1 MKKLLSIFLLLF
13 SCKSYNYSTDNWQGE
28 GFTGNKKNSQL
39 ITAHKYLIATSEA
52 LASQAGAKILK
63 KGGTAI
69 DVAIASQM
77 VLNVV
82 EPQSSGIGGGLF
94 LLYHH
99 HKTNKN
105 IYFNGRETSPSKSFD
120 KMFLNKQGEALHL
133 HSALG
138 GLSVGTPGALSALY
152 LAHQKYGKLPWK
164 QLFAPAIKLAKNGYP
179 LTNKTIA
186 NLNKYPHLK
195 QFADMAIY
203 YDNQKNPKPVG
214 TIIKNPALAKTL
226 TTIANQGIKPFYQ
239 GEIAKKII
247 HKVQNSAINP
257 GLLELDDL
265 ANYKPTTGELLC
277 SAYRSY
283 KICTMPPSSSGITV
297 LQTLGILENFD
308 LNKYQPNS
316 TPAIHLIA
324 EATKLAYADRNQY
337 IHDSTSVPTSQ
348 MLDKQYLKQRAS
360 LINLEKS
367 KQKFSYGF
375 FNETPIKT
383 IGVNLDKPSTTHIV
397 VLDKH
402 KNAVSMTSSIEYVFG
417 SGIMAEG
424 FFLNNQL
431 TDFSMMPVDEKGNLV
446 ANRVL
451 PNRRP
456 RSSMSPVFVFDDKDR
471 LIMATGSPNGP
482 RIIQHVLK
490 VLIAVLDWQLN
501 IEQAISLPNF
511 IALNSKLELEENT
524 EIVNLAKELQKLGH
538 QTEITTIP
546 SGLQAFYIDYNS
558 NKIYASADY
567 RRNGVAIGK

>member
-1 MKKLLSIFLLLF
+1 MKQLLFIFILLF
-13 SCKSYNYSTDNWQGE
+13 SCKNYHYSTDNWQGE

-39 ITAHKYLIATSEA
+39 ITTRKYIIATSEE

-63 KGGTAI
+63 NGGNAI

-99 HKTNKN
+99 HKTNEN
-105 IYFNGRETSPSKSFD
+105 IYFNGRETSPNKSFD
-120 KMFLNKQGEALHL
+120 KMFLNNQGKARPL

-138 GLSVGTPGALSALY
+138 GLSVGTPGTLSALY

-164 QLFAPAIKLAKNGYP
+164 KLFSPAIKLAQNGYP
-179 LTNKTIA
+179 LTNKTVA
-186 NLNKYPHLK
+186 NLQKYPHLK
-195 QFADMAIY
+195 QFVDMAIY
-203 YDNQKNPKPVG
+203 YDDKKNPKPVG

-226 TTIANQGIKPFYQ
+226 TIIANQGIKPFYQ

-265 ANYKPTTGELLC
+265 ANYKPKTGKLLC
-277 SAYRSY
+277 STYRSY

-308 LNKYQPNS
+308 LKKYQPNS

-337 IHDSTSVPTSQ
+337 IYDSTSVPTSQ

-367 KQKFSYGF
+367 QQKFTYGF
-375 FNETPIKT
+375 FNKIPIQT
-383 IGVNLDKPSTTHIV
+383 IGDTIDKPSTTHIV
-397 VLDKH
+397 ILDKH
-402 KNAVSMTSSIEYVFG
+402 KNAVSMTSSIEYIFG

-431 TDFSMMPVDEKGNLV
+431 TDFSMMPVDTTGNLV

-451 PNRRP
+451 PNHRP

-524 EIVNLAKELQKLGH
+524 EIVNLSKQLQKLGH
-538 QTEITTIP
+538 QTEITIIP
-546 SGLQAFYIDYNS
+546 SGLQAFYIDYNT
-558 NKIYASADY
+558 NKIYGSADY
-567 RRNGVAIGK
+567 RRNGVAVGE

>member
-1 MKKLLSIFLLLF
+1 MKKLLLILLLLF
-13 SCKSYNYSTDNWQGE
+13 SCKNHNYSTDNWRGE
-28 GFTGNKKNSQL
+28 GFIGNKKNSQL
-39 ITAHKYLIATSEA
+39 VTAHKYIIATSEE
-52 LASQAGAKILK
+52 LASQVGAEILK
-63 KGGTAI
+63 NGGNAI
-69 DVAIASQM
+69 DAAIASQM
-77 VLNVV
+77 VLNVI

-99 HKTNKN
+99 HKTKEN
-105 IYFNGRETSPSKSFD
+105 IYFNGRETSPNKSFD
-120 KMFLNKQGEALHL
+120 KMFLNNKGEAMPL

-164 QLFAPAIKLAKNGYP
+164 KLFAPAIKLSKNGYP
-179 LTNKTIA
+179 LTDKTVA
-186 NLNKYPHLK
+186 NLEKYPHLK

-203 YDNQKNPKPVG
+203 YDNQNNPKQVG

-226 TTIANQGIKPFYQ
+226 TIIANQGIKPFYQ

-247 HKVQNSAINP
+247 HKVQNSVINP
-257 GLLELDDL
+257 GLLELSDL
-265 ANYKPTTGELLC
+265 ANYKPTIGKLLC
-277 SAYRSY
+277 STYRSY

-308 LNKYQPNS
+308 LKKYQPNS
-316 TPAIHLIA
+316 ASAIHLIA

-337 IHDSTSVPTSQ
+337 IYDSISVPTTQ
-348 MLDKQYLKQRAS
+348 MLDKKYLTQRAS

-367 KQKFSYGF
+367 QQQFAYGVF
-375 FNETPIKT
+375 DKTPIKT
-383 IGVNLDKPSTTHIV
+383 IGINIDKPSTTHIV
-397 VLDKH
+397 ILDKH

-431 TDFSMMPVDEKGNLV
+431 TDFSMMPVDKKGNLV
-446 ANRVL
+446 ANRIL
-451 PNRRP
+451 PNHRP
-456 RSSMSPVFVFDDKDR
+456 RSSMSPVFVFDDKNR

-511 IALNSKLELEENT
+511 IALNSKLELEKDT
-524 EIVNLAKELQKLGH
+524 EIVNLSKQLNKLGH
-538 QTEITTIP
+538 HTEITTIP
-546 SGLQAFYIDYNS
+546 SGLQTFYIDYNT
-558 NKIYASADY
+558 NQIYGSADY
-567 RRNGVAIGK
+567 RRNGFTIGE